1 MIKRSKMLILAS
13 LSAIAICTGG
23 LHSVHD
29 WNPLEVP
36 PDREIK
42 YFKSKRTKPQKK
54 KLNYRKCKRRKNR

>member
-1 MIKRSKMLILAS
+1 MLILAT
-13 LSAIAICTGG
+13 LSAISIMAGG
-23 LHSVHD
+23 VHSVHD

-54 KLNYRKCKRRKNR
+54 KIKYRNFKKKRRKLK

>member
-1 MIKRSKMLILAS
+1 MSKRSKMLILAS
-13 LSAIAICTGG
+13 LSAMAICAGG
-23 LHSVHD
+23 ANVHD

-54 KLNYRKCKRRKNR
+54 KIKYRKCKRRKNR